1 VIVCAGG
8 CLPPSLK
15 TLNFCAGGCFA
26 SLVCNNILCT
36 HNTWYCNN
44 TLSLYI
50 FYECKLSYCN
60 VCVMGEALL
69 GGMML
74 IQMTELVK

>member
-1 VIVCAGG
+1 MFLFKGGTEGGVKSVIVCAGG

-26 SLVCNNILCT
+26 SLVCNNTLCT
-36 HNTWYCNN
+36 HSTRYCNN

-50 FYECKLSYCN
+50 L
-60 VCVMGEALL
+60 
-69 GGMML
+69 
-74 IQMTELVK
+74 